1 MDDVLDKLSAVKVLN
16 AIPAPIFIVDRDAT
30 VHALNSA
37 ARKFVGPEADRS
49 LHRRCGEV
57 LGCMNQHAKPER
69 CGETER
75 CEDCVLRQSLAVLE
89 GGSSLVR
96 EKVDMELAR
105 GSECEPVVFWV
116 TTSAIELDGEQRA
129 LIVLEDISELVQ
141 LRELVPICASCK
153 KIRTGDDYWEMV
165 EAYMSKHLDLEFT
178 HGICPDCVEKL
189 YGDDL
194 GSGEEG

>member
-75 CEDCVLRQSLAVLE
+75 CGDAQEHQRRRSREAASRLSPYSGPPSARCWSTRLSSIDSSRVVGIDRTWFPWKSWQRRQVSHLAWVASSAWV
-89 GGSSLVR
+89 GRIGSFR
-96 EKVDMELAR
+96 
-105 GSECEPVVFWV
+105 
-116 TTSAIELDGEQRA
+116 TAIPSWHATQ
-129 LIVLEDISELVQ
+129 
-141 LRELVPICASCK
+141 
-153 KIRTGDDYWEMV
+153 
-165 EAYMSKHLDLEFT
+165 
-178 HGICPDCVEKL
+178 
-189 YGDDL
+189 
-194 GSGEEG
+194 